1 MKKMQCEVCG
11 STEIKK
17 VNETTFECQ
26 SCGIQYSKEEL
37 QKLLVEITG
46 AVKIDRSNEVDKIMK
61 NAKRL
66 YDTGDYEKA
75 YDQFCDVLNIDPKN
89 CDALLYTG
97 LSWVRQSKSNKTNAD
112 KANHYFKDAI
122 NTKHDQVGDTAEFY
136 DYTGFALQEI
146 LNSLKSAYNFIIK
159 GTEKSILKDLN
170 VDNIGESALVQMNN
184 RAFAQKKFN
193 LAVNGWNGYFCDI
206 YEQLLDTLKK
216 LDLIN
221 YEAGSDLFF
230 TEYVDL
236 METRYFNVF
245 VGKTELIAKDKQ
257 AVEQFGIKKELP
269 VVQKFSEKLNNPAGT
284 NSGINASSQKV
295 RNANLNANQKFTSIF
310 FTVLSFIPEIGIIFS
325 ILNIILNLI
334 LLSKNHKGSIKL
346 EEKTVKVLKITTI
359 ISAFA
364 ILLNIIVLVILFNL

>member
-17 VNETTFECQ
+17 IDDTTFGCQ
-26 SCGIQYSKEEL
+26 SCGVQYSKEEL

-46 AVKIDRSNEVDKIMK
+46 AVQIDRSSEVNRIMK

-66 YDTGDYEKA
+66 YETGDYEKA
-75 YDQFCDVLNIDPKN
+75 YDQFCDVLNIEPQN
-89 CDALLYTG
+89 CNALLYTG

-122 NTKHDQVGDTAEFY
+122 NTKHEQVGDTAEFY

-184 RAFAQKKFN
+184 RAFAKKKFN
-193 LAVNGWNGYFCDI
+193 LAVNGWNDYFCDI

-216 LDLIN
+216 LYLSN
-221 YEAGSDLFF
+221 YEAGNDLFF
-230 TEYVDL
+230 TEYVNL

-245 VGKTELIAKDKQ
+245 VGKTELIAKDKET
-257 AVEQFGIKKELP
+257 VEQFGIKKELP

-284 NSGINASSQKV
+284 NSGINASDQKIG
-295 RNANLNANQKFTSIF
+295 NSLNAQQKFGSIF
-310 FTVLSFIPEIGIIFS
+310 FTVLSFIPGIGIMFS
-325 ILNIILNLI
+325 ILNIILTCT
-334 LLSKNHKGSIKL
+334 LLSKKHKGSIKL
-346 EEKTVKVLKITTI
+346 DEEVVKAFKITAS
-359 ISAFA
+359 ISAA
-364 ILLNIIVLVILFNL
+364 TILLNIIVLFIIFNL